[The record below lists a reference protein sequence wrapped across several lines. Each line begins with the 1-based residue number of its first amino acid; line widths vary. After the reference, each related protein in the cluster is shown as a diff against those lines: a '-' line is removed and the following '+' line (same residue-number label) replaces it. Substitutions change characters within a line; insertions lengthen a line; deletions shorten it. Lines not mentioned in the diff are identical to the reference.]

1 MPFGKKLTDV
11 TSEPNVVP
19 MCDIMLVLL
28 IIFMVIT
35 PMLQRD
41 VSVDLARALNP
52 RKMPDAERE
61 DAVVVAVTRDG
72 NIFLGSDQ
80 MQLDQLMSEVQERIA
95 SRLDKTVYIKS
106 DRRAKYESVVNVVDE
121 IRSAG
126 VDQIGLIT
134 ERIEDRQAAG
144 GM

>member
-1 MPFGKKLTDV
+1 MFGKKLGDV

-72 NIFLGSDQ
+72 KIYLGSDQ
-80 MQLDQLMSEVQERIA
+80 IKLDQLLSEVQERIA

-106 DRRAKYESVVNVVDE
+106 DTRTKYESVVDVVDE

-134 ERIEDRQAAG
+134 ERIEDRRAAG